1 MDEIDEKIL
10 KSLLVDGRLSA
21 RKLSLKLGVSTV
33 TILSRIK
40 KLRKSGVIVGYSVRL
55 NHEMMG
61 YNLSAVIEV
70 VAKKDRLIKI
80 EETIARIENVCAV
93 YDITGSA
100 DITVIAKFRNR
111 VDLSRFIKNLASI
124 DGVENTITHVVLGT
138 TKEDFRLF

>member
-111 VDLSRFIKNLASI
+111 VDLSRFVKNLASI

>member
-70 VAKKDRLIKI
+70 VAKKDCLIKI

-111 VDLSRFIKNLASI
+111 VDLSRFVKNLASI

>member
-55 NHEMMG
+55 NHEMIG

-70 VAKKDRLIKI
+70 VAKKDRLIRI

-100 DITVIAKFRNR
+100 DIAVIAKFRNR
-111 VDLSRFIKNLASI
+111 VDLSGFVKNLASI

>member
-80 EETIARIENVCAV
+80 EETIAR
-93 YDITGSA
+93 
-100 DITVIAKFRNR
+100 NR
-111 VDLSRFIKNLASI
+111 VDLSRF
-124 DGVENTITHVVLGT
+124 
-138 TKEDFRLF
+138 R

>member
-21 RKLSLKLGVSTV
+21 RRLSLKLGVSAV

-70 VAKKDRLIKI
+70 VAKKDRLIRI

-100 DITVIAKFRNR
+100 DIAVIAKFRNR
-111 VDLSRFIKNLASI
+111 VDLSGFVKNLASI